1 MKKEIEVKS
10 FHIKQ
15 EVIPET
21 DDELEFRKSEKRRIA
36 SLMTEKRK
44 YIDEIDSILKSTT
57 DAQEKHFYQ
66 RQKKVAEEN
75 IQDYIT
81 EYSTYE

>member
-15 EVIPET
+15 EIIPET

-36 SLMTEKRK
+36 GLMNERRK
-44 YIDEIDSILKSTT
+44 HINEIEAILKSTT
-57 DAQEKHFYQ
+57 DAQEKHYYE
-66 RQKKVAEEN
+66 RQKRVVQEIIN
-75 IQDYIT
+75 NYII

>member
-15 EVIPET
+15 EIIPET

-36 SLMTEKRK
+36 ALMNERRK
-44 YIDEIDSILKSTT
+44 HINEIEAILKSTT